1 MPSTPQ
7 DILDGIYLFS
17 HTEHANNLTVAEF
30 VTDFINPLTTGNAV
44 LYYAEK
50 PNGVKTPA
58 GLTTWCWFTNEQA
71 DAFARGEFSPSLDDY
86 AKRSGDQLWGVWMLA
101 PFGHFKQVWKQMSDT
116 CQSVYGPQ
124 KVHWIRLGKD
134 TTNKIHEGKM

>member
-58 GLTTWCWFTNEQA
+58 GLTTWCWFTNEEA
-71 DAFARGEFSPSLDDY
+71 EAFKRGEFNPTLEDY
-86 AKRSGDQLWGVWMLA
+86 ARESGDQLWGIWMLA
-101 PFGHFKQVWKQMSDT
+101 PFGHFRQVWKQMSDH
-116 CQSVYGPQ
+116 CQMLYGPQ
-124 KVHWIRLGKD
+124 KVHWIRLGRG
-134 TTNKIHEGKM
+134 TTDKIHEGKM